1 MLLQC
6 NCIAKMIG
14 SLKKGVNLILL
25 IHTEIMTLSNSQR
38 VKEFTEVIF
47 SVHIILAYSKNKQSS
62 SSQVESKLS
71 MRRSQLQGSS
81 WKVIPKSFSHSFH
94 SIPGSGG
101 GAGLLVLLQ
110 SRSKVSYQSPLL
122 RNKNPVQHK
131 IQEVLFFKRSSNFR

>member
-62 SSQVESKLS
+62 SS
-71 MRRSQLQGSS
+71 
-81 WKVIPKSFSHSFH
+81 
-94 SIPGSGG
+94 
-101 GAGLLVLLQ
+101 
-110 SRSKVSYQSPLL
+110 
-122 RNKNPVQHK
+122 
-131 IQEVLFFKRSSNFR
+131 